1 MPLNFDSDVDFV
13 DQDVRYMDELYS
25 LQTARFDAWKDW
37 VETNLETSLNTY
49 TIPTGNV
56 VQAGTWNGDVYNELK
71 RIYGIDRCVGFDI
84 VEYIEDDTIIHG
96 DFRTIH
102 SANNM
107 DCAIFYNGLGVWEH
121 NATSKQAGLDYA
133 IANLVTNGLY
143 LEPRTAAMDAAVTG
157 LEYVELHDSR
167 LAVYRKV

>member
-84 VEYIEDDTIIHG
+84 VEYIEDEEQLCFI
-96 DFRTIH
+96 
-102 SANNM
+102 
-107 DCAIFYNGLGVWEH
+107 
-121 NATSKQAGLDYA
+121 TS
-133 IANLVTNGLY
+133 N
-143 LEPRTAAMDAAVTG
+143 
-157 LEYVELHDSR
+157 S
-167 LAVYRKV
+167 